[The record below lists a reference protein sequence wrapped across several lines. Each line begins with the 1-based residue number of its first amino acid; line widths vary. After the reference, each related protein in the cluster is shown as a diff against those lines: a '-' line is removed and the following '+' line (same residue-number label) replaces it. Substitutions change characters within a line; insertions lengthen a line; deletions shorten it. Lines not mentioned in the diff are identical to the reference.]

1 MNDAAAGGRAIRRL
15 VVHHT
20 AGPKSSTVE
29 QIRRMHVKERKFRDI
44 GYHAVIPGNGTIQ
57 SGRPERMMGAHAQGA
72 NADSLG
78 VALSGNFE
86 NEHPNAAQ
94 IDSLVLLLA
103 TWCRNYDVSPDHIH
117 GHRDV
122 GTTAT
127 ACPGRHLYQQ
137 LPAIRARVRRHLAE
151 EARLGIC
158 LARPIA

>member
-20 AGPKSSTVE
+20 AGPK
-29 QIRRMHVKERKFRDI
+29 
-44 GYHAVIPGNGTIQ
+44 
-57 SGRPERMMGAHAQGA
+57 
-72 NADSLG
+72 
-78 VALSGNFE
+78 
-86 NEHPNAAQ
+86 
-94 IDSLVLLLA
+94 
-103 TWCRNYDVSPDHIH
+103 W
-117 GHRDV
+117 DV

-137 LPAIRARVRRHLAE
+137 LPGIRARVRRHLAE